1 MASGPVLPIA
11 AIPRSGML
19 PLDYANPKRRAFYF
33 PESGGGNLQSDARAW
48 AQAVMGVLDRVEG
61 GSNVLAVTRGRLRRD
76 AKASI

>member
-1 MASGPVLPIA
+1 MLASMVLPIA

-19 PLDYANPKRRAFYF
+19 PLDYANPKRQAIYS
-33 PESGGGNLQSDARAW
+33 PESGVGHLRSNSRAW
-48 AQAVMGVLDRVEG
+48 AQAVMEVLDRVEG